1 MSLPMFGNFHITVYE
16 VPHWLEFCKP
26 FHYVWY
32 SLWQKKNLFPQ
43 RSPSFVL
50 WFVVCWTR
58 FHNLCVQ
65 ILFKIFFH
73 PGFLFFCLPLTWI
86 VFLIGSPTGVQE
98 KRQYQWNLRQNTKD
112 LRYLMWIILRKEWC
126 EVLKTQS
133 HASGINIGRETQL
146 TYIVFRQ
153 NIAAWFFWN

>member
-98 KRQYQWNLRQNTKD
+98 KGS
-112 LRYLMWIILRKEWC
+112 ISEIC
-126 EVLKTQS
+126 AKTQKTWGTWCGLFCGKNDVKSWRHS
-133 HASGINIGRETQL
+133 HMPQGSILVGELNLHI
-146 TYIVFRQ
+146 
-153 NIAAWFFWN
+153 